1 MWVPVASYDG
11 RMSRHNPEAPPSA
24 EQGRA
29 GRRLSAAVGSGVGR
43 GAGSGAGL
51 LAGPPRVTQPE
62 SEWAPGPDDS
72 PAQSRIR
79 WRTGQRA
86 AALLCLLAAVFLG
99 WFWWQA
105 ANGTSEVSPLG
116 SVTAAESG
124 DVPAPT
130 PETEPG
136 PGTDESPGQPAG
148 DSGGTI
154 IVHVAGAV
162 LRAGIVELPQGSRLH
177 EAIAA
182 AGGSAPDGDPDQLNL
197 AAVLEDGQKVLVP
210 RQGET
215 APAGSAPAVD
225 SRAPGGPAGGGD
237 GTAPA
242 AGKINLNTAGADELA
257 TLPRVGPV
265 LAQRIVEWR
274 AQHGRF
280 QRVEELDAVD
290 GVGPK
295 LLAALLPLV
304 RV

>member
-1 MWVPVASYDG
+1 MP
-11 RMSRHNPEAPPSA
+11 RHDPGAPPRS
-24 EQGRA
+24 EPGNP
-29 GRRLSAAVGSGVGR
+29 GRRLSAATGSGTGD
-43 GAGSGAGL
+43 GL
-51 LAGPPRVTQPE
+51 LAGPPVVTLPE
-62 SEWAPGPDDS
+62 GQWEPGQVNS
-72 PAQSRIR
+72 PAPSRIR
-79 WRTGQRA
+79 WRTGRRS
-86 AALLCLLAAVFLG
+86 AALLCLVSAVLLG

-105 ANGTSEVSPLG
+105 ANGTRDVSPLG
-116 SVTAAESG
+116 SVTAAESADG
-124 DVPAPT
+124 PAAEPATEPVPAAS
-130 PETEPG
+130 EP
-136 PGTDESPGQPAG
+136 PGGSAG
-148 DSGGTI
+148 GSGGHI

-162 LRAGIVELPQGSRLH
+162 VRAGIVELPQGSRLH

-182 AGGSAPDGDPDQLNL
+182 AGGSSPDADPDQLNL

-215 APAGSAPAVD
+215 VPAGSAPAAG
-225 SRAPGGPAGGGD
+225 SGEPGSPAAGAD
-237 GTAPA
+237 GTAAA
-242 AGKINLNTAGADELA
+242 AGRINLNTAGADELA

-274 AQHGRF
+274 AEHGPF

>member
-1 MWVPVASYDG
+1 MP
-11 RMSRHNPEAPPSA
+11 RHEPGLPSST
-24 EQGRA
+24 EPGHA
-29 GRRLSAAVGSGVGR
+29 GRRLSAAIGSGN
-43 GAGSGAGL
+43 GAGL
-51 LAGPPRVTQPE
+51 LAGPTIVTPREDQWE
-62 SEWAPGPDDS
+62 PGADDS

-79 WRTGQRA
+79 WRTGRRA
-86 AALLCLLAAVFLG
+86 AALLCLVSAVFLG

-116 SVTAAESG
+116 SVTAAEAG
-124 DVPAPT
+124 DGPAAE

-136 PGTDESPGQPAG
+136 PATDEPPGGSAG
-148 DSGGTI
+148 DSRGNI

-162 LRAGIVELPQGSRLH
+162 VRAGIVELPRGSRLH
-177 EAIAA
+177 QAIAA
-182 AGGSAPDGDPDQLNL
+182 AGGSVPGADPDQLNL
-197 AAVLEDGQKVLVP
+197 AAVLEDGQKILVP
-210 RQGET
+210 RQGEPV
-215 APAGSAPAVD
+215 AAGPSPAAGSG
-225 SRAPGGPAGGGD
+225 APGSPMGGAD

-242 AGKINLNTAGADELA
+242 AGKINLNTAGVDELG

-295 LLAALLPLV
+295 LLASLLPLV

>member
-1 MWVPVASYDG
+1 MP
-11 RMSRHNPEAPPSA
+11 RHHPGIPPSA
-24 EQGRA
+24 EPGRA

-51 LAGPPRVTQPE
+51 LAGPPRVTPPE

-124 DVPAPT
+124 DVAAPT

-136 PGTDESPGQPAG
+136 PGTDESPGQSAG
-148 DSGGTI
+148 DSGGNI

-162 LRAGIVELPQGSRLH
+162 VRAGIVELPQGSRLH

-182 AGGSAPDGDPDQLNL
+182 AGGSAPDADPDQLNL

-210 RQGET
+210 RRGET
-215 APAGSAPAVD
+215 VPAGPASAAD
-225 SRAPGGPAGGGD
+225 AGAAPGSPAGGGG

-242 AGKINLNTAGADELA
+242 AGKINLNTAGVDELA

>member
-1 MWVPVASYDG
+1 M
-11 RMSRHNPEAPPSA
+11 
-24 EQGRA
+24 
-29 GRRLSAAVGSGVGR
+29 
-43 GAGSGAGL
+43 
-51 LAGPPRVTQPE
+51 
-62 SEWAPGPDDS
+62 
-72 PAQSRIR
+72 R
-79 WRTGQRA
+79 WRTGRRA
-86 AALLCLLAAVFLG
+86 ATLLCLVAAMFLG

-116 SVTAAESG
+116 SVAASESG
-124 DVPAPT
+124 DAPAPEPE

-136 PGTDESPGQPAG
+136 RAAEDPPGESAG
-148 DSGGTI
+148 DSGGSI

-162 LRAGIVELPQGSRLH
+162 VRAGIVELPQGSRLH

-182 AGGSAPDGDPDQLNL
+182 AGGSAPDADPDQLNL

-210 RQGET
+210 RRGET
-215 APAGSAPAVD
+215 VPAGSAPAAD
-225 SRAPGGPAGGGD
+225 TGAPGGTAGGGA
-237 GTAPA
+237 GPA
-242 AGKINLNTAGADELA
+242 SDGKISLNTAGVDELA

-274 AQHGRF
+274 TQHGRF

>member
-1 MWVPVASYDG
+1 MWVPLASYDG
-11 RMSRHNPEAPPSA
+11 RMPRHHPGIPPSA
-24 EQGRA
+24 EPGRA
-29 GRRLSAAVGSGVGR
+29 GRRLSAAVGSGT
-43 GAGSGAGL
+43 GL
-51 LAGPPRVTQPE
+51 LDGMPVVSPAAGIVE
-62 SEWAPGPDDS
+62 PGPDDS
-72 PAQSRIR
+72 QADPRGQSRIR
-79 WRTGQRA
+79 WRTGRRA
-86 AALLCLLAAVFLG
+86 AALLCVVAAVLLG

-105 ANGTSEVSPLG
+105 ANSTSEVSPLG

-124 DVPAPT
+124 ALPT
-130 PETEPG
+130 PETGQGSAP
-136 PGTDESPGQPAG
+136 DESPGESAG
-148 DSGGTI
+148 NSGGNI

-162 LRAGIVELPQGSRLH
+162 VRAGIVELPQGSRLH

-182 AGGSAPDGDPDQLNL
+182 AGGSAPDADPDQLNL

-215 APAGSAPAVD
+215 ASAGSAPAVG
-225 SRAPGGPAGGGD
+225 SGALGGPAGVGD

-242 AGKINLNTAGADELA
+242 AGKINLNTAGVDELA

-274 AQHGRF
+274 AEHGRF

-304 RV
+304 WV

>member
-1 MWVPVASYDG
+1 MP
-11 RMSRHNPEAPPSA
+11 RHHPGIPPSA
-24 EQGRA
+24 DQRRVDPGRT
-29 GRRLSAAVGSGVGR
+29 GRRLSAAVGSGT
-43 GAGSGAGL
+43 GL
-51 LAGPPRVTQPE
+51 LAGTSVVSPTAGSVE
-62 SEWAPGPDDS
+62 PGPDDS
-72 PAQSRIR
+72 PAPSRIR
-79 WRTGQRA
+79 WRTGRRA
-86 AALLCLLAAVFLG
+86 AALLCLVAAVFLG

-105 ANGTSEVSPLG
+105 VNGTSEVSPLG

-124 DVPAPT
+124 DVPAPE
-130 PETEPG
+130 PETGPG
-136 PGTDESPGQPAG
+136 PAPDESPGGPAVG
-148 DSGGTI
+148 SGGNI

-162 LRAGIVELPQGSRLH
+162 VRAGIVELPQGSRLH

-182 AGGSAPDGDPDQLNL
+182 AGGGAPDADPNQLNL

-215 APAGSAPAVD
+215 VPAGSAPTVD
-225 SRAPGGPAGGGD
+225 SGAPGGPAGGGF

-242 AGKINLNTAGADELA
+242 AGKINLNTAGVDELA

-274 AQHGRF
+274 AEHGRF